1 MAKIEIIDDK
11 YIYLGSYPQNGT
23 EPEPIRWQIINKEN
37 NIYTVMTEKILI
49 NFMYDRYYSE
59 YKNSAVRKYINHEFV
74 PSAFTYEELNLIIPT
89 DLGCDVVDK
98 VYVPTVEEL
107 SCLTKEERIRKVT
120 PYAHS
125 NNASSYPVTYKSERH
140 LLGNGWY
147 WTRTPYKP
155 PYNPT
160 CDREVWYV
168 EYNGSFNARV
178 TTGHDIGIVMFMRIK
193 IDE

>member
-1 MAKIEIIDDK
+1 MESAGGAADAEMSIIQESWQYKLNALKQTWVCVIQEMIDADFSGVVFTSNPNGLLNEIVVVVGNG
-11 YIYLGSYPQNGT
+11 LGDG
-23 EPEPIRWQIINKEN
+23 
-37 NIYTVMTEKILI
+37 
-49 NFMYDRYYSE
+49 
-59 YKNSAVRKYINHEFV
+59 
-74 PSAFTYEELNLIIPT
+74 
-89 DLGCDVVDK
+89 VVDK

-107 SCLTKEERIRKVT
+107 SVLTKEERIRKVT
-120 PYAHS
+120 PYASS

>member
-1 MAKIEIIDDK
+1 
-11 YIYLGSYPQNGT
+11 
-23 EPEPIRWQIINKEN
+23 
-37 NIYTVMTEKILI
+37 MTEKILI

-59 YKNSAVRKYINHEFV
+59 YKGSAVRKYIRNEFI
-74 PSAFTYEELNLIIPT
+74 PNAFTYEELELILSTNL
-89 DLGCDVVDK
+89 GDVVDK
-98 VYVPTVEEL
+98 VYVPLVEEL
-107 SCLTKEERIRKVT
+107 KHLTKEERIRKVT
-120 PYAHS
+120 PYAQS
-125 NNASSYPVTYKSERH
+125 NHASSYPVTFKSERH

-155 PYNPT
+155 PYNPK

-178 TTGHDIGIVMFMRIK
+178 TTGNDIGIVMLMRIK